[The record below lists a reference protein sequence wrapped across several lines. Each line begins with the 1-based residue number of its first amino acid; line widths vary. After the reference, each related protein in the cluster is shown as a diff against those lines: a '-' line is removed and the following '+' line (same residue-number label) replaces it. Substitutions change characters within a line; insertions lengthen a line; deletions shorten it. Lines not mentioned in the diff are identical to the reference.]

1 MNDREITDLAGK
13 AMGWVDYP
21 TDSVE
26 QGSIWHL
33 DKQKAPFGR
42 ILSKR
47 DWTPLT
53 SILQAMDIAFELDF
67 SVLILEHEVKA
78 FTKCGLK
85 STSCTIE
92 SKDKKFEVVCRA
104 ITVLAAET
112 QIELKW

>member
-1 MNDREITDLAGK
+1 MNDKEITDLAGK

-26 QGSIWHL
+26 QGSVWHL

-42 ILSKR
+42 TLRKYN
-47 DWTPLT
+47 WTPLE
-53 SILQAMDIAFELDF
+53 SIQQAMDIAFELDF

-85 STSCTIE
+85 STSCTFE
-92 SKDKKFEVVCRA
+92 NKGDKPKQVCRA

-112 QIELKW
+112 QVELKW